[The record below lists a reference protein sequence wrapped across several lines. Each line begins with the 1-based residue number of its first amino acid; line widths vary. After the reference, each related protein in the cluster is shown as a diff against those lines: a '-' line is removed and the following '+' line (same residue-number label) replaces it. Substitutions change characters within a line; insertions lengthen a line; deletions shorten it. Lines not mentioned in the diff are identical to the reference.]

1 MYTARLTRPIRLG
14 ARRSALARAQANQVA
29 AALASDG
36 IDSSF
41 VGVTTAGDVDQRH
54 LTEIGGT
61 GVFVSAVRDALR
73 RGEIDVAVHSLK
85 DLPTAPADDLEI
97 LAIPAREDSRDVLVG
112 RRLDDLVNGDR
123 VGTGAPRRAMQLLDW
138 AAGRGLRLDVVPI
151 RGNVDTR
158 IERVREGQVDA
169 VILAAAGL
177 RRLGVLGESEAIR
190 EILVKQIPAQILDH
204 QVMLPA
210 PGQGALA
217 LEIHRSL
224 SIEIRHHLATLDNS
238 VARAESLVE
247 RGFLAALEAG
257 CTAPVGAHA
266 AVTGVRGTSLD
277 LTLTAVIGRTLLSN
291 LSEPI
296 KAGPV
301 LRLEAYGSS
310 MDPQQFGATYAGE
323 ALAKLRERNV

>member
-29 AALASDG
+29 AALATDG

-41 VGVTTAGDVDQRH
+41 VGVTTAGDIDQRQ

-73 RGEIDVAVHSLK
+73 RGKIDVAVHSLK

-97 LAIPAREDSRDVLVG
+97 IAIPAREDTRDVLVG
-112 RRLDDLVNGDR
+112 RRLDDLANGDR
-123 VGTGAPRRAMQLLDW
+123 VGTGAPRRAMQILDW

-177 RRLGVLGESEAIR
+177 RRLGVLGESEAMIR
-190 EILVKQIPAQILDH
+190 EIRREAVSQ
-204 QVMLPA
+204 
-210 PGQGALA
+210 
-217 LEIHRSL
+217 HRSL
-224 SIEIRHHLATLDNS
+224 IIR
-238 VARAESLVE
+238 
-247 RGFLAALEAG
+247 
-257 CTAPVGAHA
+257 
-266 AVTGVRGTSLD
+266 
-277 LTLTAVIGRTLLSN
+277 
-291 LSEPI
+291 
-296 KAGPV
+296 
-301 LRLEAYGSS
+301 
-310 MDPQQFGATYAGE
+310 
-323 ALAKLRERNV
+323 